1 MKKPTAPIVIPSP
14 KEQIHLFGYDKYFKY
29 FTSLFLNNKIPNCI
43 LLSGPKGLGKAT
55 FAYHFI
61 NSLLSKNEE
70 KPYVFENYMI
80 NKDNLSYKLM
90 NSDIHPNFYLVDNKN
105 FDKEIKIEQIRQLLI
120 FLNKSTYSRN
130 LKIILIDNVE
140 NLNLSSANAL
150 LKSLEEPNNNTFF
163 IIIHNNSFKLL
174 ETIKSRTTEFKISFS
189 KNEKEET
196 FHKIIKQNNIK
207 NITNDLNESL
217 HFDTPGN
224 IIKYLLALNTK
235 NQDLNNSNIDNALF
249 FIEKYINDK
258 SYETLSFLKLFIEK
272 FYYYL
277 FLNNKYKIN
286 KYFYNYMKIL
296 KQIDNMRR
304 FNLDEKNTFISVKS
318 LLINEKR

>member
-1 MKKPTAPIVIPSP
+1 
-14 KEQIHLFGYDKYFKY
+14 
-29 FTSLFLNNKIPNCI
+29 
-43 LLSGPKGLGKAT
+43 
-55 FAYHFI
+55 
-61 NSLLSKNEE
+61 
-70 KPYVFENYMI
+70 
-80 NKDNLSYKLM
+80 M
-90 NSDIHPNFYLVDNKN
+90 NSDIHPNFFLIDNKN

-130 LKIILIDNVE
+130 LKIILIDNIE

-150 LKSLEEPNNNTFF
+150 LKPLEEPNNNTFF

-174 ETIKSRTTEFKISFS
+174 ETIKSRTTEFKITFS
-189 KNEKEET
+189 KNEKEEI
-196 FHKIIKQNNIK
+196 FHKIIKQNNM
-207 NITNDLNESL
+207 NITKVLNESL

-258 SYETLSFLKLFIEK
+258 SSETLSFLKIFIEK

-277 FLNNKYKIN
+277 FLNNKDKIN
-286 KYFYNYMKIL
+286 NYFYNYMKIL
-296 KQIDNMRR
+296 KQIDNMKR
-304 FNLDEKNTFISVKS
+304 FNLDEKNTFILVKN